1 MFVLIKTETY
11 VCQLLNNEELS
22 HAGVI
27 NISREGRG
35 REGDIEVSI
44 DMGMAF

>member
-11 VCQLLNNEELS
+11 VCQFLNNEELS

-27 NISREGRG
+27 NISCEGRG
-35 REGDIEVSI
+35 RKGDIELSM